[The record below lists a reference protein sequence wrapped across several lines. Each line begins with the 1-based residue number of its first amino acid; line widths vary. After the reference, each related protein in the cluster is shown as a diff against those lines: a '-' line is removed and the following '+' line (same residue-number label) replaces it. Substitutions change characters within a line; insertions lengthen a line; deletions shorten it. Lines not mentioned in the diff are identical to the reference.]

1 MFVPPFL
8 KNLSE
13 YRELEST
20 IRKLVLAP
28 LMTWLFSVGF
38 AVRGQIHTHAQLWF
52 YRGSTVVLTVACD
65 IRMNGVGGNEMK
77 LIDYLY
83 LISSVKVPGGITA
96 FIDFSFMPNI
106 ELSIIAYFS
115 VKHNVFGQVYF
126 PKGYPVLL

>member
-1 MFVPPFL
+1 
-8 KNLSE
+8 
-13 YRELEST
+13 
-20 IRKLVLAP
+20 
-28 LMTWLFSVGF
+28 
-38 AVRGQIHTHAQLWF
+38 
-52 YRGSTVVLTVACD
+52 
-65 IRMNGVGGNEMK
+65 MNGVGGNEMK